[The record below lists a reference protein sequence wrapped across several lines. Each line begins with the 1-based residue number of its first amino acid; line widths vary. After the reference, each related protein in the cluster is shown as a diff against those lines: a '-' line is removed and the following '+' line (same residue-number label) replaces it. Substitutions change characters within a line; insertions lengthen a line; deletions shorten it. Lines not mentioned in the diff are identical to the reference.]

1 MQRNVR
7 LLCAA
12 AGIAGVA
19 ACSSTD
25 DTMGMTTTP
34 KGTLEIR
41 TMMDYTGPT
50 SDNAAVYYQGIK
62 DAMDDANAA
71 GGIKGWLLAEKFV
84 DHAYDLAKA
93 QMQYDAFKADPSWAS
108 VLMFFSWGTPDSQMF
123 SADAAKEGKPFISGS
138 YANTLATP
146 VAQSHQ
152 VMLPDGMTKEF
163 TAEAAPF

>member
-62 DAMDDANAA
+62 DAMDDANAS
-71 GGIKGWLLAEKFV
+71 GGIKGYTLEEKFY
-84 DHAYDLAKA
+84 DHAYVLPRA
-93 QMQYDAFKADPSWAS
+93 QPQYDAWKAEPSWPS
-108 VLMFFSWGTPDSQMF
+108 V
-123 SADAAKEGKPFISGS
+123 
-138 YANTLATP
+138 
-146 VAQSHQ
+146 
-152 VMLPDGMTKEF
+152 
-163 TAEAAPF
+163 